1 MERRILLLDRDPS
14 ILELYRELLGD
25 EGYETVSE
33 EMATLCP
40 DRVEQLSPNLII
52 MDYVLHANPGG
63 LDFLQRLKL
72 NERTAQIPVILCT
85 AAIQMLRG
93 VERYLKVDVLS
104 KPFEITDLLAHV
116 EQSLKPDEALTPLL

>member
-14 ILELYRELLGD
+14 ILELYRELLRD

-85 AAIQMLRG
+85 AAVQMLRG
-93 VERYLKVDVLS
+93 VERYLNVDVLA

-116 EQSLKPDEALTPLL
+116 EQSLKPDDALVRQV

>member
-33 EMATLCP
+33 EMASLCP

-93 VERYLKVDVLS
+93 VERYLNVDVLS

-116 EQSLKPDEALTPLL
+116 EQSLKPDEALAPLR

>member
-85 AAIQMLRG
+85 AAIQMLRD

-116 EQSLKPDEALTPLL
+116 EHSLKPDEALTPLL

>member
-33 EMATLCP
+33 EMASLCP
-40 DRVEQLSPNLII
+40 DKVEQLSPSLII
-52 MDYVLHANPGG
+52 MDCVLHVNPGG

-116 EQSLKPDEALTPLL
+116 EQSLKPDEAVAPLL

>member
-33 EMATLCP
+33 EMATLCT
-40 DRVEQLSPNLII
+40 DRIEQLSPSLII

-116 EQSLKPDEALTPLL
+116 EQSLKPDEVLTPLL